1 MGKHTFRLTQSGS
14 AVWDFQN
21 ASNNVISM
29 WNMGQYE
36 RDKAFVEDTLTVH
49 PTGSTLTNF
58 LDNLKTFGRVI
69 QDGDENW
76 FQFKDGF
83 PYTPIF
89 LQFAQDGQSYT
100 LQSEFFG
107 GNPQAVANYIDAGLR
122 ANVLHDL
129 PLTLRRR
136 PYWEETAE
144 QTLASGVTISN
155 DGGYT
160 DISGVRGDLPAPL
173 TIQVRTATT
182 NQDRIIVGFK
192 ARGTVTNFVNKYEAE
207 GYTTRG
213 TGVANLSSAT
223 EPNFSPGS
231 STVGQRWTP
240 ASTSETTILTWDITS
255 NVSDQLGTYR
265 VFVRWRDNRT
275 AGFNVKIRVR
285 AGVYT
290 GSNDPQYGDYGD
302 IAKYGDGT
310 GTSGGSNSS
319 PGTTSVSLT
328 DCGIISLPPVDMQG
342 MAPTKMIIELAATA
356 ETTSGSPT
364 ADFDYLLLVP
374 LYELPLHR
382 GYGMAS
388 YPIALGNGTTPD
400 AILTARDRSPRAYL
414 DASGTI
420 QYGASEIRGN
430 PLFAKPNTTIR
441 VFVMTQRT
449 SNLRHTY
456 NLSNTVT
463 ISSLARYRYP
473 GRGT

>member
-1 MGKHTFRLTQSGS
+1 
-14 AVWDFQN
+14 
-21 ASNNVISM
+21 M
-29 WNMGQYE
+29 WNMAQYE

-49 PTGSTLTNF
+49 PTGSTLVGF
-58 LDNLKTFGRVI
+58 LDNLRNFARVV
-69 QDGDENW
+69 QDGDDNW

-107 GNPQAVANYIDAGLR
+107 GNPQAVQNYIDAGLR

-173 TIQVRTATT
+173 TLTVRAGAA

-207 GYTTRG
+207 NYTTRYT
-213 TGVANLSSAT
+213 TGAGVTNLLVAT
-223 EPNFSPGS
+223 EANFSPGAG
-231 STVGQRWTP
+231 TVGQRWTVDI
-240 ASTSETTILTWDITS
+240 TDEVKLLTWDITS

-265 VFVRWRDNRT
+265 VFVRWRDNAST
-275 AGFNVKIRVR
+275 FNVKIRVR

-290 GSNDPQYGDYGD
+290 GSNTPQYGDYGD
-302 IAKYGDGT
+302 VAKYGDGT
-310 GTSGGSNSS
+310 GTAGGSNSN
-319 PGTTSVSLT
+319 PGTTAVPLI
-328 DCGIISLPPVDMQG
+328 DCGVISLPPVDMQG
-342 MAPTKMIIELAATA
+342 MAPAKMIIELWGQATSSA
-356 ETTSGSPT
+356 GSPT

-382 GYGMAS
+382 GYGMAT
-388 YPIALGNGTTPD
+388 YPIDLGNGAAPD

-414 DASGTI
+414 DDSGTI
-420 QYGASEIRGN
+420 QYGGEEIRGN
-430 PLFAKPNTTIR
+430 PLFAKPNTTMR

-456 NLSNTVT
+456 NSNQTVT
-463 ISSLARYRYP
+463 ITSLARYRYP

>member
-1 MGKHTFRLTQSGS
+1 MGKHTLRLIQSGS
-14 AVWDFQN
+14 VVWDFQN
-21 ASNNVISM
+21 AANNVTSTWEM
-29 WNMGQYE
+29 ASYE
-36 RDKAFVEDTLTVH
+36 RDKAFVEDVLTIH
-49 PTGSTLTNF
+49 PTGATQASF
-58 LDNLKTFGRVI
+58 LDNLRNFGRVL
-69 QDGDENW
+69 QEGVENW

-89 LQFAQDGQSYT
+89 LQFAQDGQSY
-100 LQSEFFG
+100 QFQCEFFG
-107 GNPQAVANYIDAGLR
+107 GDPEAVSNYIDAGLR

-129 PLTLRRR
+129 SLKLRRR
-136 PYWEETAE
+136 PYWEETSE
-144 QTLASGVTISN
+144 QSLASGTTVSN
-155 DGGYT
+155 DGGYAE
-160 DISGVRGDLPAPL
+160 ISGVRGDLPAPL

-192 ARGTVTNFVNKYEAE
+192 ARGTVSNFVNKYEAE
-207 GYTTRG
+207 AYTTRG
-213 TGVANLSSAT
+213 SGVANLSSGT
-223 EPNFSPGS
+223 EPYFSPGS

-265 VFVRWRDNRT
+265 AFVRWRDNRT

-302 IAKYGDGT
+302 IPKYGDGT
-310 GTSGGSNSS
+310 GTSGGSNGS

-342 MAPTKMIIELAATA
+342 MAPSKMIIELAATA
-356 ETTSGSPT
+356 STISGSPT
-364 ADFDYLLLVP
+364 ADFDYLVLVP

-382 GYGMAS
+382 GYGTAS
-388 YPIALGNGTTPD
+388 YPIALGNDAAPD

-414 DASGTI
+414 DDAGTI
-420 QYGASEIRGN
+420 QYAASEIRGN
-430 PLFAKPNTTIR
+430 PLFVKPNTTTR
-441 VFVMTQRT
+441 VFIMTQRT

-456 NLSNTVT
+456 GLNNTVT
-463 ISSLARYRYP
+463 ITSLARYRYP